1 MDRLQKCFD
10 LKQPD
15 GSALFSASAQS
26 SAKIIAAEDLTVF
39 IGTTEG
45 VAENKVGASPS
56 TVGAS

>member
-1 MDRLQKCFD
+1 MVRLQKCFD

-39 IGTTEG
+39 IGNITGAGTG
-45 VAENKVGASPS
+45 AVKNKLGA
-56 TVGAS
+56 